1 MSNYYEIIGVE
12 KDATQAEIKSAFR
25 KKAREL
31 HPDVNKASDAEEK
44 FKELGKAYE
53 TLSNEEKRSLY
64 DRYGEEGLSNA
75 GYNTQ
80 GPFDFGFGDIND
92 IFESFFGGMGG
103 MGGFSSGRNVDP
115 NAPQRGHDLRL
126 DIELEFEEAAFGIEK
141 EIKIDHLEMCKDC
154 YGTGAEPGTK
164 PTVCPECNGQG
175 RVVRLTKTILGS
187 IQQVATCPK
196 CGGSGQVIGSPC
208 KKCRGEGRL
217 DVEKTIKVK
226 IPAGVDNNAKIRVSK
241 EGDAGKNGGSSGDL
255 YIIMYVKPHK
265 EFKRDGFNVYSEI
278 NITLP
283 QAVLGD
289 TISVATIHG
298 EKELVVPSGVEYGKI
313 LTIKNSGIPYL
324 GHPEKRGDHLVML
337 KYKAPKSLNDE
348 ERRLYK
354 KLFELSENKKPNE
367 KLIDKFKSAMHS

>member
-1 MSNYYEIIGVE
+1 MSNYYEILGVS

-31 HPDVNKASDAEEK
+31 HPDVNKAPDAEEK

-75 GYNTQ
+75 GYSTE
-80 GPFDFGFGDIND
+80 GPFDFGFGNIND

-103 MGGFSSGRNVDP
+103 FSSGAVDP

-126 DIELEFEEAAFGIEK
+126 DIELDFEEAAFGVEK

-164 PTVCPECNGQG
+164 PSVCPECNGKG
-175 RVVRLTKTILGS
+175 RVAHITRTILGS
-187 IQQVATCPK
+187 IQQVTVCPK
-196 CGGSGQVIGSPC
+196 CGGTGQIIGSPC
-208 KKCRGEGRL
+208 KKCKGEGRIET
-217 DVEKTIKVK
+217 EKTIKVK
-226 IPAGVDNNAKIRVSK
+226 IPAGVDNNSKIRVAK

-255 YIIMYVKPHK
+255 YIVMYVKPHK
-265 EFKRDGFNVYSEI
+265 EFRRDGFNVYSEKYI
-278 NITLP
+278 SVP

-289 TISVATIHG
+289 TIVVNTIHG
-298 EKELVVPSGVEYGKI
+298 EKEISIPAGIEYGKT
-313 LTIKNSGIPYL
+313 LVLKNAGIPYL
-324 GHPEKRGDHLVML
+324 GHPEKRGDHVVMI
-337 KYKAPKSLNDE
+337 KYKPPKSINE
-348 ERRLYK
+348 EEKRLYR
-354 KLFELSENKKPNE
+354 KLFELSENRKPNE
-367 KLIDKFKSAMHS
+367 KFIDKFKNAIHN

>member
-1 MSNYYEIIGVE
+1 MTNFYETLGVS
-12 KDATQAEIKSAFR
+12 KDASQAEIKSAFR

-31 HPDVNKASDAEEK
+31 HPDVNKAPEAESM

-64 DRYGEEGLSNA
+64 DRYGEEGLAGA
-75 GYNTQ
+75 GYDSS

-103 MGGFSSGRNVDP
+103 FGGGRQQVDP

-126 DIELEFEEAAFGIEK
+126 DIKLEFEEAAFGVEK
-141 EIKIDHLEMCKDC
+141 EIKIDHLEMCKEC

-164 PTVCPECNGQG
+164 PTVCPDCNGQG
-175 RVVRLTKTILGS
+175 RVVHMTRTILGS
-187 IQQVATCPK
+187 IQQVATCQK

-217 DVEKTIKVK
+217 EVEKTIKVK
-226 IPAGVDNNAKIRVSK
+226 IPAGVDNNAKIRVAK
-241 EGDAGKNGGSSGDL
+241 EGDAGKNGGASGDL
-255 YIIMYVKPHK
+255 YIVMYVNPHK
-265 EFKRDGFNVYSEI
+265 SFKRDGFNVHSELYI
-278 NITLP
+278 SVP

-289 TISVATIHG
+289 AIAVETIHG
-298 EKELVVPSGVEYGKI
+298 EKELVVPSGIEYGKI
-313 LTIKNSGIPYL
+313 LTMKSAGIPFL
-324 GHPEKRGDHLVML
+324 GHPEKRGDHLVSI
-337 KYKAPKSLNDE
+337 KYKTPKSLNDE
-348 ERRLYK
+348 EKRLYK

-367 KLIDKFKSAMHS
+367 KLIDKFKSAIHS

>member
-1 MSNYYEIIGVE
+1 MSNYYDVLGVS
-12 KDATQAEIKSAFR
+12 KDASQAEIKSAFR

-31 HPDVNKASDAEEK
+31 HPDVNKAPDAEER

-75 GYNTQ
+75 GYSNA

-103 MGGFSSGRNVDP
+103 FSSGPSVDP

-126 DIELEFEEAAFGIEK
+126 DLELEFEEAAFGIEK

-164 PTVCPECNGQG
+164 PMICPDCDGKG
-175 RVVRLTKTILGS
+175 RVAHVTRTILGS
-187 IQQVATCPK
+187 IQQVTVCPK
-196 CGGSGQVIGSPC
+196 CGGTGQIIGSPC
-208 KKCRGEGRL
+208 KSCNGEGRKE
-217 DVEKTIKVK
+217 VEKTLKVK
-226 IPAGVDNNAKIRVSK
+226 IPAGVDTNAKIRVAK

-255 YIIMYVKPHK
+255 YIVMHIKPHP

-278 NITLP
+278 FINLP

-289 TISVATIHG
+289 TIFIKTIHG
-298 EKELVVPSGVEYGKI
+298 EKELSIPPGIEYGKI
-313 LTIKNSGIPYL
+313 LTIKNAGIPFL
-324 GHPEKRGDHLVML
+324 GHPDKKGEHFVIV
-337 KYKAPKSLNDE
+337 KYKIPKSLNE
-348 ERRLYK
+348 EEKRLYK
-354 KLFELSENKKPNE
+354 KLFEISENKTPSE
-367 KLIDKFKSAMHS
+367 KLIDKFKSAIHN

>member
-1 MSNYYEIIGVE
+1 MSNYYEILGVS

-31 HPDVNKASDAEEK
+31 HPDVNKTPDAEEK

-75 GYNTQ
+75 GYSTE
-80 GPFDFGFGDIND
+80 GPFDFGFGNIND

-103 MGGFSSGRNVDP
+103 FSSGAVDP

-126 DIELEFEEAAFGIEK
+126 DIELDFEEAAFGVEK

-164 PTVCPECNGQG
+164 PSVCPECNGKG
-175 RVVRLTKTILGS
+175 RVAHVTRTILGS
-187 IQQVATCPK
+187 IQQVTVCPK
-196 CGGSGQVIGSPC
+196 CGGTGQIIGSPC
-208 KKCRGEGRL
+208 KKCKGEGRIET
-217 DVEKTIKVK
+217 EKTIKVK
-226 IPAGVDNNAKIRVSK
+226 IPAGVDNNSKIRVAK

-255 YIIMYVKPHK
+255 YIVMYVKPHK
-265 EFKRDGFNVYSEI
+265 EFRRDGFNVYSEKYI
-278 NITLP
+278 SVP

-289 TISVATIHG
+289 TIVVNTIHG
-298 EKELVVPSGVEYGKI
+298 EKEISIPAGIEYGKT
-313 LTIKNSGIPYL
+313 LVLKNAGIPYL
-324 GHPEKRGDHLVML
+324 GHPEKRGDHVVMI
-337 KYKAPKSLNDE
+337 KYKPPKSINE
-348 ERRLYK
+348 EEKRLYR
-354 KLFELSENKKPNE
+354 KLFELSENRKPNE
-367 KLIDKFKSAMHS
+367 KFIDKFKNAIHN

>member
-1 MSNYYEIIGVE
+1 MSNYYEILGVS

-31 HPDVNKASDAEEK
+31 HPDVNKTPDAEEK

-75 GYNTQ
+75 GYSTE
-80 GPFDFGFGDIND
+80 GPFDFGFGNIND

-103 MGGFSSGRNVDP
+103 FSSGAVDP

-126 DIELEFEEAAFGIEK
+126 DIELDFEEAAFGVEK

-164 PTVCPECNGQG
+164 PSVCPECNGKG
-175 RVVRLTKTILGS
+175 RVAHITRTILGS
-187 IQQVATCPK
+187 IQQVTVCPK
-196 CGGSGQVIGSPC
+196 CGGTGQIIGSPC
-208 KKCRGEGRL
+208 KKCKGEGRIET
-217 DVEKTIKVK
+217 EKTIKVK
-226 IPAGVDNNAKIRVSK
+226 IPAGVDNNSKIRVAK

-255 YIIMYVKPHK
+255 YIVMYVKPHK
-265 EFKRDGFNVYSEI
+265 EFRRDGFNVYSEKYI
-278 NITLP
+278 SVP

-289 TISVATIHG
+289 TIVVNTIHG
-298 EKELVVPSGVEYGKI
+298 EKEISIPAGIEYGKT
-313 LTIKNSGIPYL
+313 LVLKNAGIPYL
-324 GHPEKRGDHLVML
+324 GHPEKRGDHVVMI
-337 KYKAPKSLNDE
+337 KYKPPKSINE
-348 ERRLYK
+348 EEKRLYR
-354 KLFELSENKKPNE
+354 KLFELSENRKPNE
-367 KLIDKFKSAMHS
+367 KFIDKFKNAIHN